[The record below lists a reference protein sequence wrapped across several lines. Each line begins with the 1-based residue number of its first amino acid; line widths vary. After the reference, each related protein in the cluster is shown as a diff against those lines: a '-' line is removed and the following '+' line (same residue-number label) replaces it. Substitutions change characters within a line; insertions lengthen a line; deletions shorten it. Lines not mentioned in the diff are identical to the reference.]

1 VGSVAIVITI
11 ILILIGI
18 AGTIFPFLPGV
29 PVIFIAIVG
38 YGWYEGFN
46 VIDVRYLLIMGGI
59 TVLALLVD
67 YLSSVMGAKYFG
79 SSKKGIWGALI
90 GTFIGIFFIPPFGII
105 VGPWLG
111 AVVGEYWELNDI
123 NRALKVGLGTV
134 VGLLSGMFFK
144 IVLALIMTITFV
156 IKII

>member
-46 VIDVRYLLIMGGI
+46 VIDVRYLLIIGGI
-59 TVLALLVD
+59 TVLALLAD

-90 GTFIGIFFIPPFGII
+90 GTFIG
-105 VGPWLG
+105 
-111 AVVGEYWELNDI
+111 
-123 NRALKVGLGTV
+123 
-134 VGLLSGMFFK
+134 
-144 IVLALIMTITFV
+144 
-156 IKII
+156 